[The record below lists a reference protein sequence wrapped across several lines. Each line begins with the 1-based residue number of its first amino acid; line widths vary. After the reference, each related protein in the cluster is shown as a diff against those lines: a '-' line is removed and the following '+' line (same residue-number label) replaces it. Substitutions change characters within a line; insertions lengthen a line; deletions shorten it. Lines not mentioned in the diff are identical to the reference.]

1 MSTALNDLTPVFPE
15 GFLWGGALA
24 ASQCEGAW
32 DSGGK
37 GPSVA
42 DVTRYKA
49 DVDPRDY
56 RAGHAITMAEVRRAL
71 KWTDFKGPYGKR
83 RGNDFYHHYLE
94 DLDLMAEM
102 GFKVLRVSIQWS
114 RLFPTGEEKAPNP
127 AGVGFYHRLF
137 GAMRER
143 GIEPMVTLHHYE
155 QPLATVFNRRGWYDR
170 AMIDLF
176 MRFAEV
182 CFRQYGGKVGYWL
195 TFTEIDS
202 VFRHPFTSAGLLAE
216 QFEGRDMEEAC
227 FQALHHQLV
236 AAARAAALL
245 RDLVPTAQMGCML
258 TKTLYYPLTAHPHD
272 QLLAQ
277 RANRENEIA
286 SDVQVLGEYP
296 QWVMRMW
303 RRRGLRVKVTE
314 ADRDDLASGAVDFL
328 SFSYYMS
335 LVTTRDEAD
344 RQRVSGNLS
353 EGVKNPYL
361 RANEWGW
368 QIDPEG
374 LRLALIAMYDK
385 YRLPL
390 FVVENGIGFYE
401 SMEGEGPIAD
411 DGRIEYFRRHIAEV
425 GRAIDDGVEV
435 MGYLPWGC
443 VDLVSMATCQMS
455 RRSGFVYV
463 DADDEGNG
471 TYDRHRKKSFDWYRR
486 VIATNGFDLG
496 EA

>member
-1 MSTALNDLTPVFPE
+1 MSTALNALTPVFPE

-114 RLFPTGEEKAPNP
+114 RLFPTGEEKTPNR

-216 QFEGRDMEEAC
+216 QFEGRDMEEVC
-227 FQALHHQLV
+227 FQAQ
-236 AAARAAALL
+236 
-245 RDLVPTAQMGCML
+245 
-258 TKTLYYPLTAHPHD
+258 
-272 QLLAQ
+272 
-277 RANRENEIA
+277 
-286 SDVQVLGEYP
+286 
-296 QWVMRMW
+296 
-303 RRRGLRVKVTE
+303 
-314 ADRDDLASGAVDFL
+314 
-328 SFSYYMS
+328 
-335 LVTTRDEAD
+335 
-344 RQRVSGNLS
+344 
-353 EGVKNPYL
+353 
-361 RANEWGW
+361 
-368 QIDPEG
+368 QI
-374 LRLALIAMYDK
+374 
-385 YRLPL
+385 
-390 FVVENGIGFYE
+390 
-401 SMEGEGPIAD
+401 
-411 DGRIEYFRRHIAEV
+411 
-425 GRAIDDGVEV
+425 
-435 MGYLPWGC
+435 
-443 VDLVSMATCQMS
+443 
-455 RRSGFVYV
+455 
-463 DADDEGNG
+463 
-471 TYDRHRKKSFDWYRR
+471 
-486 VIATNGFDLG
+486 
-496 EA
+496 